1 MEVYPRRL
9 LAATYDVK
17 EEWSRALFDA
27 FGPGGLLA
35 REAPEFKRE
44 HLLWALAQLRCV
56 NGRTGEMFTGDTELA
71 QRLGYNTKD
80 HPGKRCRETLT
91 RFGFFTQHGKTGRAA
106 RLRLSA
112 PVVVLE
118 DFETLGA
125 SAVGDAL
132 TVTDTKSRATPESG
146 ASRSAEPSGS
156 GSALYGDPFSSV
168 PLWGLGTQ
176 MLPRTN

>member
-1 MEVYPRRL
+1 MNEVYPRRL

-17 EEWSRALFDA
+17 EEWSRALLEE

-44 HLLWALAQLRCV
+44 HLLWALVQLRCV

-80 HPGKRCRETLT
+80 HSGKRCRETLT
-91 RFGFFTQHGKTGRAA
+91 RFGFFTQHGKAGRAA

-112 PVVVLE
+112 PLAVLE
-118 DFETLGA
+118 HSETLA
-125 SAVGDAL
+125 
-132 TVTDTKSRATPESG
+132 
-146 ASRSAEPSGS
+146 
-156 GSALYGDPFSSV
+156 GSALVS
-168 PLWGLGTQ
+168 LAEA
-176 MLPRTN
+176 